1 MNKEGTKGKWY
12 YFDLSCEGRDAIPD
26 LSGIVSFVNSKY
38 DKVVKKL
45 PITGCSYFLKDMK
58 TLIIEVM

>member
-26 LSGIVSFVNSKY
+26 LTGIVY
-38 DKVVKKL
+38 EHG
-45 PITGCSYFLKDMK
+45 T
-58 TLIIEVM
+58 